1 MRVSNTFGWFSGCHL
16 WLLAFAACLV
26 LLGALSR
33 SSHKVFSME
42 GSKYQLSMKTPL
54 KGSGY
59 PPVFAYWI
67 CGTNGES
74 EKILRLLKAIYHP
87 RNQYLLQLD
96 AGSSDYDRGQ
106 LALYVQSEKVFQA
119 FGNVNVVGKSYALNQ
134 MGSSALA
141 ATLHAAAL
149 LLKLSADWDWF
160 ITLSASDYPLIPQD
174 DLLHAFTLL
183 PRNTNFIHFTN
194 KTGWKEQKNMDRIV
208 VDPSLYLQES
218 TPLMYAVENRSMP
231 DAFKIFGGSPW
242 MILTR
247 DFMEYCVKGWD
258 NFPRKLLMYISN
270 VPYPLESY
278 FHTVI
283 CSSTEFQNSVVN
295 NDLRYIV
302 WDSNALGESQVLSM
316 SHYDQMLASG
326 AAFARPFQADDP
338 VLNKIDENVLNRSSK
353 GLVPGEWC
361 PDLGI
366 SKSLENST
374 AQEELCPA
382 WDNINSVKPGPRG
395 ISLRELLPKLAVEG
409 RFTTSH
415 CQEH

>member
-1 MRVSNTFGWFSGCHL
+1 MRVSNTFGWFSGCRL

-149 LLKLSADWDWF
+149 L
-160 ITLSASDYPLIPQD
+160 
-174 DLLHAFTLL
+174 
-183 PRNTNFIHFTN
+183 
-194 KTGWKEQKNMDRIV
+194 
-208 VDPSLYLQES
+208 
-218 TPLMYAVENRSMP
+218 
-231 DAFKIFGGSPW
+231 
-242 MILTR
+242 
-247 DFMEYCVKGWD
+247 
-258 NFPRKLLMYISN
+258 
-270 VPYPLESY
+270 
-278 FHTVI
+278 
-283 CSSTEFQNSVVN
+283 
-295 NDLRYIV
+295 
-302 WDSNALGESQVLSM
+302 
-316 SHYDQMLASG
+316 
-326 AAFARPFQADDP
+326 DDP
-338 VLNKIDENVLNRSSK
+338 IKKHGFRKWIQNPEAASRSR
-353 GLVPGEWC
+353 
-361 PDLGI
+361 I
-366 SKSLENST
+366 QSKSINT
-374 AQEELCPA
+374 RPA
-382 WDNINSVKPGPRG
+382 LS
-395 ISLRELLPKLAVEG
+395 S
-409 RFTTSH
+409 
-415 CQEH
+415 QEHPS